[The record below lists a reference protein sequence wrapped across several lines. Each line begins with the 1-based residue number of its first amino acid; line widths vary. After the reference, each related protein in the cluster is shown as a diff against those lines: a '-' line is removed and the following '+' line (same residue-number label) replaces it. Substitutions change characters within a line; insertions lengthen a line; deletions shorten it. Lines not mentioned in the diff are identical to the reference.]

1 MTIAELEEWLDD
13 LGATVQITRRKIQ
26 RPRWV
31 ARVFFPGAERPMARA
46 GRKGHGGGE
55 CTRRV
60 MTRDDIEQ
68 LLAAVLAFHR
78 MLRA

>member
-1 MTIAELEEWLDD
+1 MIITDADLRAAFVGQSTTRERQTARSVAAMT
-13 LGATVQITRRKIQ
+13 
-26 RPRWV
+26 
-31 ARVFFPGAERPMARA
+31 FA